1 MTRPIP
7 NSTADKT
14 RKKNVRLSTFKLSYR
29 KPIVKETMYNVI
41 HNISAVNNKCSAL
54 VTLFAMLRNIKKNK
68 IKYKFVSPINIIY
81 IN

>member
-1 MTRPIP
+1 MP

-14 RKKNVRLSTFKLSYR
+14 RKKNVKLSTFRLSYN
-29 KPIVKETMYNVI
+29 KPMVKETIYSVI

-54 VTLFAMLRNIKKNK
+54 VTLFAMLKNIKKNK

-81 IN
+81 KN